1 VSDAPRL
8 LTPKQVAQLL
18 QVSVKT
24 IRRQLDGGALA
35 HVKVGD
41 QIRFRP
47 EDVKSYIDGNVTR
60 RPGRPARQR

>member
-1 VSDAPRL
+1 MSDGPRL

-35 HVKVGD
+35 HVKVGE

-47 EDVKSYIDGNVTR
+47 EDVKAFIDTNVIR
-60 RPGRPARQR
+60 RPGRQR